1 MCRSPS
7 PICVRDA
14 KLISF
19 ILVLLAVLSG
29 CKGPFAVAPTPV
41 PSPVIPPTASPS
53 PTATSVP
60 ATVTYT
66 PVPTRTP
73 TPVDL
78 IEYGA
83 PTATWTP
90 VPGHPVWSVWEY
102 GDIIFEL
109 PVTWRR
115 VTGTTESGALY
126 EGPGGRDRPRL
137 LLEVIPPS
145 AETGAESH
153 IKSQLSLMG
162 VEWKAFRFL
171 GADVF
176 PVAEKEA
183 LKSSYEAAQVMSAGV
198 MRDIRIVSFDLKSDE
213 AGLFLLFVV
222 DRDRFFEWEDKFD
235 HIAASVRM
243 RD

>member
-1 MCRSPS
+1 MCRLPFL
-7 PICVRDA
+7 ICVRDA

-19 ILVLLAVLSG
+19 ILVFLAVLSG
-29 CKGPFAVAPTPV
+29 CKSPFAVAPTPV
-41 PSPVIPPTASPS
+41 PSPVIPSTASPS

-78 IEYGA
+78 VEHGA

-126 EGPGGRDRPRL
+126 EGPGGHDRPRL

-145 AETGAESH
+145 AETDAESH

-171 GADVF
+171 GVDVF
-176 PVAEKEA
+176 PMAGKEA
-183 LKSSYEAAQVMSAGV
+183 VKSFYEVAQVMPTGV
-198 MRDIRIVSFDLKSDE
+198 MRDIRIVLFDFKSE
-213 AGLFLLFVV
+213 EGLSLLFVV
-222 DRDRFFEWEDKFD
+222 DRDRFLEWADKFD

-243 RD
+243 RG